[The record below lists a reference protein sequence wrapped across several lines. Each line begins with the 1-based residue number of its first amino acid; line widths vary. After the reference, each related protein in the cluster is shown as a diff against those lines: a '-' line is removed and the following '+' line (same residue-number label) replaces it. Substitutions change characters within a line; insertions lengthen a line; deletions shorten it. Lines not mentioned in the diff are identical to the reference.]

1 MPQKPAPRRPSGQP
15 PRRVPRGGKPVF
27 RDRERSAP
35 PKRAA
40 AGEAVGDGVA
50 DGASARES
58 SESARGGDRLQKVL
72 AAAGVASRRECEEL
86 ITEGRVEVDGVTVTE
101 LGAKVDRS
109 RQTIK
114 VDGEALPSPKL
125 VYYAVNKP
133 TGVVTTARD
142 PSGRPR
148 VIDLLPPSVGRVFPV
163 GRLDLES
170 EGLIILTNDG
180 ELANRLTHPQYGV
193 EKTYDV
199 QVAGQMEPD
208 VLSQLKR
215 GVHLSEGYAH
225 AVHARIK
232 ARLKRSTMLEMVLD
246 EGRNR
251 EVRRLLA
258 RVGHKVQ
265 RLTRIAVGPIRLG
278 DMPRGAHRRLT
289 QEEVRKLRE
298 AAAAGRKKS
307 ETEESRPRPAGR
319 PPSKKPFG
327 KGPVGRK
334 PPFGKKPPFGT
345 KPLGARKPVIAG
357 QEFQRKIVGDDA
369 PAAESRS
376 QRPAGGRKPVGV
388 GRPTG
393 KPIGAGRPTG
403 KPGGGRPG
411 GARSG
416 GPRTGAGKPSGQ
428 GRAVD
433 RAGGASTGGGRSGGA
448 GASGGKPKFRAAK
461 GTKTVGKKPVKR
473 RRPERPQR
481 GSNKP

>member
-1 MPQKPAPRRPSGQP
+1 
-15 PRRVPRGGKPVF
+15 VF
-27 RDRERSAP
+27 RERSAAP
-35 PKRAA
+35 RRATPAGVHPEQAPEEAA
-40 AGEAVGDGVA
+40 AGEHAEA
-50 DGASARES
+50 E
-58 SESARGGDRLQKVL
+58 RGGERLQKVL

-86 ITEGRVEVDGVTVTE
+86 ITEGRVDVDGVTVTE

-109 RQTIK
+109 RQVIK
-114 VDGEALPSPKL
+114 VDGEPLPSPKL

-163 GRLDLES
+163 GRLDMES
-170 EGLIILTNDG
+170 EGLILLTNDG

-193 EKTYDV
+193 EKTYEV
-199 QVAGQMEPD
+199 QVAGLMDAD

-215 GVHLSEGYAH
+215 GAYLSEGFARP
-225 AVHARIK
+225 VHARIK
-232 ARLKRSTMLEMVLD
+232 SKLKKSTMLEMVLD

-265 RLTRIAVGPIRLG
+265 RLTRVAVGPIRLG

-298 AAAAGRKKS
+298 AAAAGRQKS
-307 ETEESRPRPAGR
+307 EADEARPRPTGGR
-319 PPSKKPFG
+319 PPSKKPFS
-327 KGPVGRK
+327 KGPVGSKPPYGKKPPFGAK
-334 PPFGKKPPFGT
+334 PPFGKKV
-345 KPLGARKPVIAG
+345 GAGRPAVAS

-369 PAAESRS
+369 PAGGTGS
-376 QRPAGGRKPVGV
+376 QRPAGGR
-388 GRPTG
+388 

-403 KPGGGRPG
+403 KPIGTGRPAG
-411 GARSG
+411 KPGVGRSG
-416 GPRTGAGKPSGQ
+416 GPRTGSGRPSAKPSGQ

-433 RAGGASTGGGRSGGA
+433 RAGGASAGPGGGRAGGGGA
-448 GASGGKPKFRAAK
+448 GGGKPKFRAAK